1 MPTNTTPYPI
11 DVQQFLDYTANQR
24 GYGYYMHLAQPQ
36 ETYRFVV
43 SIRSSGGHGYLI
55 ANSKNDPSAG
65 DKVADF
71 TFDASGVTDVKFK
84 KPITAQDFILWVPE
98 DSMPQNSLYINY
110 VKIY

>member
-11 DVQQFLDYTANQR
+11 DVQQFLDYTANHR

-36 ETYRFVV
+36 EAYRFVV

-84 KPITAQDFILWVPE
+84 NLLRHKTLFCGFQRTLCLKTAYTLI
-98 DSMPQNSLYINY
+98 M
-110 VKIY
+110 